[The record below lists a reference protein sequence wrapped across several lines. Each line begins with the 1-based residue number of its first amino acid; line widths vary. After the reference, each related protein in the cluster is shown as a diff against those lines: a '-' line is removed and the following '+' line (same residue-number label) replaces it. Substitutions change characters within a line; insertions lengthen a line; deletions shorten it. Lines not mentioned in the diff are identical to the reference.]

1 MAAPVSPL
9 LLRGMGSQPAL
20 VTGGF
25 LTSVA
30 EVIKKVIRRAG
41 RSLGDLADKFPD
53 IYRVKAMLLSV
64 NRRELTDP
72 RSKLLITEVYAE
84 DPAKVIISDV
94 TTTSVKSTPYRIH
107 ISDIKVKKGGR

>member
-1 MAAPVSPL
+1 MPTPVSPL
-9 LLRGMGSQPAL
+9 VLRGMGSQPAL
-20 VTGGF
+20 VTSGF
-25 LTSVA
+25 LGTVA
-30 EVIKKVIRRAG
+30 EVIKRVVRRASRG
-41 RSLGDLADKFPD
+41 ARDLANRIPD

-64 NRRELTDP
+64 NKKELVDP

-107 ISDIKVKKGGR
+107 ISDIKVKKGGG